1 MKSLTYILKLF
12 AIALNAIFLPYVLS
26 LIGSGFGGLPLS
38 LLDWV
43 ECILSCALLPVTLIT
58 IALSFH
64 KKFKILTSVL
74 RIIAFIV
81 NAYLLVLIILFQ
93 HDIFE
98 DIVLEPYSIYSALP
112 ALNLVAL
119 ALTFIKEKQIYAA

>member
-1 MKSLTYILKLF
+1 MKYLTYILKLF
-12 AIALNAIFLPYVLS
+12 AIAMNTIFLPYVLS
-26 LIGSGFGGLPLS
+26 LIGSDFGGLPLS

-43 ECILSCALLPVTLIT
+43 ECILSCALPPVTIIT

-74 RIIAFIV
+74 RIIAIIV
-81 NAYLLVLIILFQ
+81 NAYLLVLIISFQ
-93 HDIFE
+93 HDIFH
-98 DIVLEPYSIYSALP
+98 DLVLEPYLTYSALP

-119 ALTFIKEKQIYAA
+119 ALTFRKEKEKKAA